1 MKRPICYLDVDGV
14 LYYYPKEGSEDFKLE
29 GAYAGIRPYI
39 MGLFQMIHNCG
50 YELRMLTCN
59 REGGHILLNAC
70 LHSGYY
76 PLKWRRDLETND
88 KKTLEMTMPD
98 DIPSCYLDYK
108 NHKNEL
114 DHGEYSKAAFI
125 DWSREFIWIED
136 GILAEEERLL
146 KEKGVFDSY
155 LFVDRF
161 KREELLKVKDWIK
174 NHRLTKKY
182 FDSNIET
189 PDNRD
194 EPRYQG

>member
-1 MKRPICYLDVDGV
+1 MERPICYLDVDGV
-14 LYYYPKEGSEDFKLE
+14 LYYYPKEGSDDFKLE

-39 MGLFQMIHNCG
+39 MGLFQTIHNCG

-76 PLKWRRDLETND
+76 PLKWRRDLDTN
-88 KKTLEMTMPD
+88 KKECLEWSYPD
-98 DIPSCYLDYK
+98 DIPSCYLDFSYK
-108 NHKNEL
+108 NNL
-114 DHGEYSKAAFI
+114 DHGEYSKAAFV

-136 GILAEEERLL
+136 GILDTEEALL
-146 KEKGVFDSY
+146 KEKGIYDSY
-155 LFVDRF
+155 CRVNRF
-161 KREELLKVKDWIK
+161 KRDELLKVKDWIK

-189 PDNRD
+189 PENRD